1 MKLSRTLM
9 ATLIAF
15 ILATPF
21 AVAQSEL
28 IAGEITK
35 VDQSASKISIRH
47 GPIKKFDMDG
57 MTMVFRVQDQEMLKK
72 VKVGDKV
79 KFDVDRVNG
88 QYTVTTMQPAK

>member
-1 MKLSRTLM
+1 MKLARTLLAM
-9 ATLIAF
+9 FIAF
-15 ILATPF
+15 LLATPW
-21 AVAQSEL
+21 ALAQSEL

-47 GPIKKFDMDG
+47 GPIKKFDMDS
-57 MTMVFRVQDQEMLKK
+57 MTMVFRIQDPEMLKK
-72 VKVGDKV
+72 VKVGDKI